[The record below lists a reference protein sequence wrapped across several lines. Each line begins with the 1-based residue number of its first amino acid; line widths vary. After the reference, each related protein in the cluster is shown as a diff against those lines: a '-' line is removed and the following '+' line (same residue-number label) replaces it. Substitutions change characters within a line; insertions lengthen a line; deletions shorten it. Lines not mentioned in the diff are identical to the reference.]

1 MTETRESVV
10 SRIAQWVVLVVLAAG
25 AWSFVI
31 VSGVLSR
38 ESDGGIF
45 LSTTAG
51 IRRGLPLYTGV
62 WDNKDPLFDGAM
74 ALFASVL
81 PVLAFVMDWFWLPVA
96 AVGTVLIARR
106 VVSLPTAVLLGFVA
120 TPLLLI
126 GPAYVPGLTNTPGTA
141 VALLCLGLLI
151 NRWYLWAGIAMGV
164 LLFLKII
171 VFPAVLLC
179 ALALLA
185 FPTLRRGL
193 LRVGGGLLLGVVA
206 GVGLMAVLGWLP
218 GYATMLPRN
227 LAYSRDAIVYFGY
240 ANSPIGHLTMLG
252 HEWAATGWLA
262 AAGLVAI
269 LVAAGVT
276 LGVRRLRVPSDEL
289 LTVVWLVICTLGIVA
304 ALGLTYLRVHH
315 AQALSLVAVM
325 AVVVL
330 AQLVEPIRWRVL
342 SWILILVGTFVLS
355 GWSTPAQLL
364 DVYRGRVASF
374 GATWA
379 DIDVVSKE
387 AVLLNNVP
395 AATFTFARLGTNDD
409 RGFLWDTREGVILG
423 CPEFH
428 VYDFSPTVEYT
439 RIDDCLRTVDVI
451 LKADSFDAFASPG
464 NIGNVP
470 SILDYVRINFTC
482 IRLDDR
488 ELCTRKG
495 S

>member
-1 MTETRESVV
+1 M
-10 SRIAQWVVLVVLAAG
+10 
-25 AWSFVI
+25 
-31 VSGVLSR
+31 
-38 ESDGGIF
+38 
-45 LSTTAG
+45 STTAG
-51 IRRGLPLYTGV
+51 IRQGLPLYSGV

-106 VVSLPTAVLLGFVA
+106 VVSLPTALLVGCVA

-126 GPAYVPGLTNTPGTA
+126 GPAYLPGLTNTPETA

-193 LRVGGGLLLGVVA
+193 LRVGGGLLFGAVA

-218 GYATMLPRN
+218 GYATMLQRN
-227 LAYSRDAIVYFGY
+227 LAYARDAIVYFGY
-240 ANSPIGHLTMLG
+240 PNSPSGHLTMLG
-252 HEWAATGWLA
+252 REWAATGWLA
-262 AAGLVAI
+262 AAGLAAI

-276 LGVRRLRVPSDEL
+276 LGVRHFRVPPEEV
-289 LTVVWLVICTLGIVA
+289 LTVVWLVICTLGIGA
-304 ALGLTYLRVHH
+304 ALALTYLRVHH
-315 AQALSLVAVM
+315 AQVLSLVAVM

-364 DVYRGRVASF
+364 DVYRGRVAAFS
-374 GATWA
+374 ATWA

-387 AVLLNNVP
+387 AVLLNNVS

-428 VYDFSPTVEYT
+428 VYDFSPTEAYT

-488 ELCTRKG
+488 QLCTRKG

>member
-1 MTETRESVV
+1 MTGTRESAF
-10 SRIAQWVVLVVLAAG
+10 SRVAQWVVLVVLAAG

-106 VVSLPTAVLLGFVA
+106 VVSLPTALLVGCVA

-126 GPAYVPGLTNTPGTA
+126 GPAYLPGLTNTPGTA

-151 NRWYLWAGIAMGV
+151 NRWHLRAGIAMGV

-171 VFPAVLLC
+171 AFPAVLLC

-193 LRVGGGLLLGVVA
+193 LRVGGGLLFGAVA

-218 GYATMLPRN
+218 GYVTMLQRN

-240 ANSPIGHLTMLG
+240 PNSPSGHLTMLG
-252 HEWAATGWLA
+252 REWAATGWLA
-262 AAGLVAI
+262 AAGLAAI

-276 LGVRRLRVPSDEL
+276 LGVRRVRVPPDEL
-289 LTVVWLVICTLGIVA
+289 LTVVWLVICTVGIGA
-304 ALGLTYLRVHH
+304 ALAMTYLWVHH
-315 AQALSLVAVM
+315 AQVVSLVAVM

-355 GWSTPAQLL
+355 GWSTPAQQL

-387 AVLLNNVP
+387 ALLLNNVP

-428 VYDFSPTVEYT
+428 VYDFSPTEEYT

-488 ELCTRKG
+488 QLCTRKG